1 MSGWVAGAVVVGGLA
16 SAAIGSSAAGS
27 AADKQ
32 AQSAA
37 NAQGISQNEFNTITQ
52 QNAPYMQSGYG
63 ALSALDWGLG
73 ISPQTASGGSPY
85 APQSTGTG
93 IDPSSGYQIGAGGGI
108 SQGIPGGSGLSSL
121 YSGNHGPYGAIGP
134 NGINSYPSI
143 PAGQNGYSL
152 GQTAGQPGS
161 PQGSGTPGGAGAP
174 AAGQPGQTGGLGY
187 GSLTT
192 PFTTANWQ
200 QLSPAYNFN
209 LQQGQ
214 QGVLNSAAAGQ
225 GALSGAANKDLIDY
239 NQSSANNSFNNA
251 FNQYQTQQ
259 GNIFSRLSGIAG
271 LGQSSANNTGQQ
283 GTTLAGQAA
292 QSATNIGTAQAGGI
306 VGSANAISG
315 GINNAAPWLSSFSG
329 GGNSNPSNW
338 DTENKNNFQDFQS
351 SDRRLKTDIHLIG
364 KLHSGL
370 NVYTF
375 KYHESPTVTH
385 MGVMADEVEKV
396 MPHAVSTDESG
407 YLQVSY
413 GMLR

>member
-16 SAAIGSSAAGS
+16 SAAIG
-27 AADKQ
+27 AD
-32 AQSAA
+32 ASRSAA
-37 NAQGISQNEFNTITQ
+37 NAQARSAANAQQISQDQFSQIQQ
-52 QNAPYMQSGYG
+52 QNAPFVQSGYG

-85 APQSTGTG
+85 ATQTGAGANG
-93 IDPSSGYQIGAGGGI
+93 IDPSSGFGIGPGGSISQLIAGGSGAPPAYTGNHAPGSI
-108 SQGIPGGSGLSSL
+108 YGSIGQNGMSLGQTVQPQPGGSGQLGG
-121 YSGNHGPYGAIGP
+121 SGVPIA
-134 NGINSYPSI
+134 
-143 PAGQNGYSL
+143 
-152 GQTAGQPGS
+152 PGS
-161 PQGSGTPGGAGAP
+161 VAG
-174 AAGQPGQTGGLGY
+174 GQPGQTGGLGF

-200 QLSPAYNFN
+200 QLSPAYNFQ
-209 LQQGQ
+209 LRQGQ
-214 QGVLNSAAAGQ
+214 QGVMNANSAGS
-225 GALSGAANKDLIDY
+225 GALSGSAQKDLIDY
-239 NQSSANNSFNNA
+239 NQNAANTSFNNA

-315 GINNAAPWLSSFSG
+315 GLSSAAPWLSSFAGG
-329 GGNSNPSNW
+329 GGNNNPSNW
-338 DTENKNNFQDFQS
+338 DTENPNSFQDFQS

-364 KLHSGL
+364 KLDSGL
-370 NVYTF
+370 NVYIF
-375 KYHESPTVTH
+375 RYSASPSRVH
-385 MGVMADEVEKV
+385 MGVMADEVQKSIPE
-396 MPHAVSTDESG
+396 AVSTDDAG